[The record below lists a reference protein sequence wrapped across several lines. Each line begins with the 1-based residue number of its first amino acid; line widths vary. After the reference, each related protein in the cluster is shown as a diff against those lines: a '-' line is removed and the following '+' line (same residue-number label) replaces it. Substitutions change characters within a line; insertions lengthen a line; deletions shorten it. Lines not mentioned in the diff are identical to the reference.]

1 MKKRGFGV
9 GSMFY
14 GIGYGFNR
22 PDIGAAH
29 VEVAEDGTA
38 TLFTGVCDLGQGIQ
52 TLLAQIVGTEL
63 GMPIS
68 AIRVVDADTG
78 STPDSGPTSGS
89 RATFVQGQAVRN
101 ASLDVRARLFEMAG
115 RMTGVAPDDLE
126 LVDGHIRSRLAPERH
141 VSVVKVVDEMHK
153 QGKRCIGWGWQDITT
168 KDVDPTT
175 SQGDAYQTFGWATQ
189 LAEVEVDTETGFVQ
203 VTRLISATD
212 AGRAINP
219 VGVEGQVQG
228 GAVMGLGYALYEQ
241 HVVDQGRA
249 RTGSL
254 AFYLVPT
261 PLDVPEIECLIVEV
275 PDPNGPYGAKGVSEP
290 ATIPTTPAILNAI
303 YDAVGVRVMNT
314 PATPERIFDLLRE
327 SASAEATPPSVG

>member
-1 MKKRGFGV
+1 MRKRGLGV

-52 TLLAQIVGTEL
+52 TLLAQIVGTETRHAHQRHPRHRRGYRQHARL
-63 GMPIS
+63 G
-68 AIRVVDADTG
+68 ADIRQSRHVRAGTGGPKRQPRRQGASGGNGRPDAGHRTRR
-78 STPDSGPTSGS
+78 SGGRRGSGS
-89 RATFVQGQAVRN
+89 
-101 ASLDVRARLFEMAG
+101 LRL
-115 RMTGVAPDDLE
+115 
-126 LVDGHIRSRLAPERH
+126 SPERN
-141 VSVVKVVDEMHK
+141 VTVLAVVDEMHK
-153 QGKRCIGWGWQDITT
+153 QGKRCVGWGWQDITT

-189 LAEVEVDTETGFVQ
+189 LAEVEVDTDTGFVQ

-219 VGVEGQVQG
+219 MGVEGQVQG

-241 HVVDQGRA
+241 HVIDEGRA
-249 RTGSL
+249 QDGFARVL
-254 AFYLVPT
+254 P
-261 PLDVPEIECLIVEV
+261 
-275 PDPNGPYGAKGVSEP
+275 GA
-290 ATIPTTPAILNAI
+290 
-303 YDAVGVRVMNT
+303 DAARC
-314 PATPERIFDLLRE
+314 P
-327 SASAEATPPSVG
+327 

>member
-1 MKKRGFGV
+1 MKKRGIGV

-63 GMPIS
+63 GMPMS
-68 AIRVVDADTG
+68 AIRVVDADTA

-101 ASLDVRARLFEMAG
+101 ASLDVKARLFEMAG
-115 RMTGVAPDDLE
+115 TN
-126 LVDGHIRSRLAPERH
+126 DGRRARRSRSRRRDRSGSRSPPERH
-141 VSVVKVVDEMHK
+141 VSVVAVVDEMHK

-189 LAEVEVDTETGFVQ
+189 LAEVEVDTDTGFVQ
-203 VTRLISATD
+203 VTRLVSATD

-219 VGVEGQVQG
+219 MGVEGQVQG

-249 RTGSL
+249 RDRVAGVLPRSHAAGRARDRVSHRRGARSQRTLRCEGRVG
-254 AFYLVPT
+254 AGH
-261 PLDVPEIECLIVEV
+261 D
-275 PDPNGPYGAKGVSEP
+275 PDHSG
-290 ATIPTTPAILNAI
+290 
-303 YDAVGVRVMNT
+303 D
-314 PATPERIFDLLRE
+314 PERDLRRSRGPRPEYTGDAGADLR
-327 SASAEATPPSVG
+327 SAS

>member
-1 MKKRGFGV
+1 MIKRGLGI

-38 TLFTGVCDLGQGIQ
+38 TLYTGVCDLGQGIQ

-63 GMPIS
+63 GMS
-68 AIRVVDADTG
+68 MSEIRVIDADTG

-101 ASLDVRARLFEMAG
+101 ASLDVKERLVDMGARLLNAPAEALEVG
-115 RMTGVAPDDLE
+115 QGYVRVAADP
-126 LVDGHIRSRLAPERH
+126 SRA
-141 VSVVKVVDEMHK
+141 VSVIRVIDEMHK
-153 QGKRCIGWGWQDITT
+153 TGKRCIGWGWQDITT
-168 KDVDPTT
+168 KDVDAAT

-189 LAEVEVDTETGFVQ
+189 LAEVEVDTDTGFVR
-203 VTRLISATD
+203 VTKLVSATD

-219 VGVEGQVQG
+219 SGVEGQVQG

-241 HVVDQGRA
+241 HVVNQGVA
-249 RTGSL
+249 KTASL

-303 YDAVGVRVMNT
+303 YDAVGIRVTDT
-314 PATPERIFDLLRE
+314 PATPERVFHLLRE
-327 SASAEATPPSVG
+327 REWQRDAS

>member
-1 MKKRGFGV
+1 MKKRGIGV

-68 AIRVVDADTG
+68 GIRVVDADTG

-101 ASLDVRARLFEMAG
+101 ASLDVKARIVEMAA
-115 RMTGVAPDDLE
+115 RMMSVAPDDLE
-126 LVDGHIRSRLAPERH
+126 IADGQARVRLAPERH

-153 QGKRCIGWGWQDITT
+153 QGKRCTR
-168 KDVDPTT
+168 PPRR
-175 SQGDAYQTFGWATQ
+175 ATRIRRSAGPRSWRRSRST
-189 LAEVEVDTETGFVQ
+189 L
-203 VTRLISATD
+203 TRGSSRS
-212 AGRAINP
+212 RA
-219 VGVEGQVQG
+219 
-228 GAVMGLGYALYEQ
+228 
-241 HVVDQGRA
+241 
-249 RTGSL
+249 
-254 AFYLVPT
+254 
-261 PLDVPEIECLIVEV
+261 
-275 PDPNGPYGAKGVSEP
+275 
-290 ATIPTTPAILNAI
+290 
-303 YDAVGVRVMNT
+303 
-314 PATPERIFDLLRE
+314 
-327 SASAEATPPSVG
+327 